1 MDMSCLAMVAL
12 LVLWHVASRRRGQA
26 ADRQVPAAYPDWIPV
41 DERLAPLGR
50 EVRTMTHL
58 HGGFVAASDGNP
70 VVERAYRKPVC
81 GRVGLNLPVGGFR
94 PGRGRRR

>member
-58 HGGFVAASDGNP
+58 HGGFVAASDGTS
-70 VVERAYRKPVC
+70 
-81 GRVGLNLPVGGFR
+81 GRTGNLCAAGSVSICQ
-94 PGRGRRR
+94 